1 MAGAIYILCFVTS
14 SLCALMLGRSWR
26 RTGAGLLFWSA
37 ASFSLLAFN
46 NLLVVVDLMV
56 VGPDVDLQV
65 PRMIVNLVA
74 VAVLLFGFIWNGDD

>member
-37 ASFSLLAFN
+37 AFFSLLAFN
-46 NLLVVVDLMV
+46 NLLLVMDLMV
-56 VGPDVDLQV
+56 FGSDIDLQV
-65 PRMIVNLVA
+65 PRMIVSLVA
-74 VAVLLFGFIWNGDD
+74 VAVLLFGFIWNSDD